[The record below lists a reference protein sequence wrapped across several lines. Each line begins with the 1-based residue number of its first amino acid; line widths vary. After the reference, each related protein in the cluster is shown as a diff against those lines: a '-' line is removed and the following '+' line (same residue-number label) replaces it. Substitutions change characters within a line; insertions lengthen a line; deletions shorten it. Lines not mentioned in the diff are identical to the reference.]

1 MSPGSSGKF
10 LIMSELTRPVKCCI
24 CQQQMYYFGDARSE
38 PELTLEIKLPK
49 WQDAVVVK
57 NMPSQMAHLFGVEK
71 LYAHI
76 RCWNDLPITLHDSNL

>member
-1 MSPGSSGKF
+1 
-10 LIMSELTRPVKCCI
+10 
-24 CQQQMYYFGDARSE
+24 MYYCDGTKYE

-49 WQDAVVVK
+49 WQEAVVVK
-57 NMPSQMAHLFGVEK
+57 NMPSRMAKLFGVEK